1 MNIYCY
7 MYIRSCLTGRMV
19 SQRPATPR
27 TISSAVQCNKIPDKI
42 SRLEVP
48 QLYTAIVA
56 AGDYKVL
63 CKLKTGDSTLMLVGS
78 LECVQAVASGDVP
91 YLRVGRITAGITAVL
106 SPPVGLKLA

>member
-19 SQRPATPR
+19 SQTPR

-42 SRLEVP
+42 PRLEVP
-48 QLYTAIVA
+48 QLYTAVVA

-78 LECVQAVASGDVP
+78 LECV
-91 YLRVGRITAGITAVL
+91 
-106 SPPVGLKLA
+106 